1 MPVHLLPPGAIDLT
15 GPAASSRRALQRRT
29 LAALTAAGYAEVI
42 TPTFEYEE
50 VFLRAGGAPVAER
63 LLRFVDRDGRILA
76 LRYDFTASI
85 ARVAATTFADHTG
98 PLRLAYTGPV
108 FRQDPDR
115 GSRPRETLQLG
126 AELFGAAGLEGDL
139 ELLRLTLALA
149 HAAGLKEFQINLGHV
164 GALAPGLAALDPDLR
179 ADALRWIDR
188 KDKANLSRALAGQPE
203 AARSLTAL
211 ASVIGR
217 RAALETARASA
228 PAATHPA
235 LEHLLAIDSAL
246 DPSSRAH
253 VVYDLGEV
261 RGLDYYT
268 GIHFELFVAGVGRS
282 AGAGGRYDGLVGRF
296 GRERPAVGVT
306 LDLDTLADAVT
317 PETS

>member
-1 MPVHLLPPGAIDLT
+1 MPAPLLPPGAVDLT
-15 GPAASSRRALQRRT
+15 GPAASRRRNLQRRT
-29 LAALTAAGYAEVI
+29 LAALTGAGYAEVI

-76 LRYDFTASI
+76 LRYDFTASV
-85 ARVAATTFADHTG
+85 ARVAATAFADHAG

-115 GSRPRETLQLG
+115 GGRPRETLQLG
-126 AELFGAAGLEGDL
+126 AELFDSPGLEGDL
-139 ELLRLTLALA
+139 ELLRLTLTLA
-149 HAAGLKEFQINLGHV
+149 RAAGLSEFQINLGHV
-164 GALAPGLAALDPDLR
+164 GALASGLAALDPDLR
-179 ADALRWIDR
+179 ADVLRWIDR
-188 KDKANLSRALAGQPE
+188 KDKASLTRALAGHPE
-203 AARSLTAL
+203 AARTLTAL

-217 RAALETARASA
+217 RAALEAARAGA
-228 PAATHPA
+228 PTAAHPA
-235 LEHLLAIDSAL
+235 LEHLLAIDTAL
-246 DPSSRAH
+246 SPADRAH

-268 GIHFELFVAGVGRS
+268 GLHFELFVAGIGRS

-296 GRERPAVGVT
+296 GRERAAVGVS
-306 LDLDTLADAVT
+306 LDLDTLADAVA
-317 PETS
+317 PEES